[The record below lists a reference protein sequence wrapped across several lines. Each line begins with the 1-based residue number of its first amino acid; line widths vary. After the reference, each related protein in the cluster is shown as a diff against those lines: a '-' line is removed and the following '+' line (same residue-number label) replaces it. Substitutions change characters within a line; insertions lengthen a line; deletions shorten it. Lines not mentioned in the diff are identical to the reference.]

1 MNTFTLA
8 HILKLHEAG
17 GVLFSRPNSPINEM
31 LGKDPVSNQL
41 AEKWEAFVVAQE
53 ELLSAIEDAKQE
65 VSKTPSQA
73 RTAMQKTF
81 HPLHPEEFTYDS
93 VTSSQS
99 MAIRLHTNALELY
112 PDCIWNTDLL
122 QHEFSDGS
130 IIKHE
135 REGFSMIYRIETN

>member
-31 LGKDPVSNQL
+31 LGEDPVSKQL

-53 ELLSAIEDAKQE
+53 ELLSAIEDAKQA
-65 VSKTPSQA
+65 VSETPSQA

-81 HPLHPEEFTYDS
+81 QPEEFSYDS
-93 VTSSQS
+93 VKSSPS
-99 MAIRLHTNALELY
+99 MAIRVHTNALELY
-112 PDCIWNTDLL
+112 PDCIWNSPLA

-130 IIKHE
+130 TIKHQ
-135 REGFSMIYRIETN
+135 RDGFSMVYTIETK

>member
-1 MNTFTLA
+1 MNTFTLS
-8 HILKLHEAG
+8 HILEMHEAG

-31 LGKDPVSNQL
+31 LGEDPVSKQL

-73 RTAMQKTF
+73 RTTMQKTF
-81 HPLHPEEFTYDS
+81 QPEEFKTYNS
-93 VTSSQS
+93 VKSSQS
-99 MAIRLHTNALELY
+99 MAIRVHTNALELY
-112 PDCIWNTDLL
+112 PDCIWNSPLA

-130 IIKHE
+130 IIKHQVD
-135 REGFSMIYRIETN
+135 GFSMVYTIETK